1 MHRGL
6 ITHLERAIINAE
18 IRLIRTI
25 INYTEASEHARP
37 SVSSGINRFCYA
49 WFQRGDIRNRDT
61 ISYFRVIFTPTASH
75 VFSPISRSPCLST
88 LSNLFFAAENWG
100 LLFFFLL
107 IKFSKIKFS
116 IIDKNF
122 DRVRRIFWKLRKLRK
137 RKTIYYDSKSRNNF
151 FQIIRLLVR
160 FYYLDI
166 ENTTLWA
173 TALILINR
181 RPLSTDR

>member
-6 ITHLERAIINAE
+6 ITHLEGAIINAE

-88 LSNLFFAAENWG
+88 LSNLFFAVENWG
-100 LLFFFLL
+100 LLFFFFLL

-122 DRVRRIFWKLRKLRK
+122 DCVRRIFWKLQGKEKRFITILKVEIIFCTNNSSPRPFLLLGHRK
-137 RKTIYYDSKSRNNF
+137 YD
-151 FQIIRLLVR
+151 IMG
-160 FYYLDI
+160 
-166 ENTTLWA
+166 
-173 TALILINR
+173 
-181 RPLSTDR
+181 DRVNSN